1 MEVNTE
7 NIKNRSRMRKRFLT
21 ALVFACAL
29 VYVLAIGIIV
39 LRFGYNPRHLSGLSY
54 AIIAIGSA
62 AILVSLLV
70 YFIYSRRGLVF
81 NLKEVTAVFVCMSI
95 GYTLSLCLSLVSL
108 YLMPIA
114 VTAFLISP
122 IARRRDAFVCSLT
135 CIILLMSVLL
145 VGVHGGADRIQLVDV
160 LPMFLMG
167 ILTGSLAAYS
177 VSTDTKRLSYVLK
190 GIVIGII
197 GAAALFVCFAIRNA
211 FKEFVKALPYMSIA
225 IVVQVLT
232 GLLLQPIIEKTF
244 NLVTNS
250 RLVELT
256 DRNSP
261 LIKRLMNE
269 ALGTFSHCMS
279 VANFAEMCAVA
290 IGENPYLAR
299 ACSYYHDV
307 GKLANPLY
315 YKENQAGHT
324 NPHDDL
330 LPEVSAEII
339 RGHTIEGLKL
349 CRKYRIPEEISH
361 VTVQHHGTL
370 LIPVFYE
377 KAKKLTDGEV
387 DPYEYSYHGVT
398 PVTKIAAIIMIC
410 DSGEAAIRAMDKPNG
425 EKVDKLIKSLID
437 SRIAAGQFDNC
448 DISLRDLNT
457 VRRTI
462 VNSFG
467 GMYHERLKY
476 PDGK

>member
-1 MEVNTE
+1 MET
-7 NIKNRSRMRKRFLT
+7 NINSKPKKAGVRRPVT
-21 ALVFACAL
+21 VALVFAFAL
-29 VYVLAIGIIV
+29 MYLFGLGAAV
-39 LRFGYNPRHLSGLSY
+39 LRFGYDAKDISALSY
-54 AIIAIGSA
+54 VLIAIGAA
-62 AILVSLLV
+62 AILVSLFV
-70 YFIYSRRGLVF
+70 YFVYSRRGLIHRTGE
-81 NLKEVTAVFVCMSI
+81 LTAVIVCLCM
-95 GYTLSLCLSLVSL
+95 GYTACLGLSLVTV
-108 YLMPIA
+108 YLMPVA
-114 VTAFLISP
+114 VTAFLIAP
-122 IARRRDAFVCSLT
+122 IARRRDAFVCSLA
-135 CIILLMSVLL
+135 CNVMIISVLL
-145 VGVHGGADRIQLVDV
+145 IAVRSGAPFEVYDV
-160 LPMFLMG
+160 LAVALTG
-167 ILTGSLAAYS
+167 IAAGSLAAYN
-177 VSTDTKRLSYVLK
+177 VSNDTKRLSYVWK
-190 GIVIGII
+190 GIVVGIVGI
-197 GAAALFVCFAIRNA
+197 VLMFACFAVRGA
-211 FKEFVKALPYMSIA
+211 FKDFLSQLMYMAIA
-225 IVVQVLT
+225 VVAQVLA
-232 GLLLQPIIEKTF
+232 GLVLQPIVEKIF

-261 LIKRLMNE
+261 LIKRLRNE

-299 ACSYYHDV
+299 ACAYYHDV

-339 RGHTIEGLKL
+339 RGHTSEGLKL

-377 KAKKLTDGEV
+377 KAKKLTDSDV
-387 DPYEYSYHGVT
+387 DPYDYSYHGIT
-398 PVTKIAAIIMIC
+398 PVTKMAAIIMIC
-410 DSGEAAIRAMDKPNG
+410 DSGEAAIRAMDKPDG

-437 SRIAAGQFDNC
+437 ARIAAGQFDNC

-457 VRRTI
+457 IRSTI
-462 VNSFG
+462 VGSFG
-467 GMYHERLKY
+467 GLYHERLKY

>member
-1 MEVNTE
+1 M
-7 NIKNRSRMRKRFLT
+7 
-21 ALVFACAL
+21 
-29 VYVLAIGIIV
+29 
-39 LRFGYNPRHLSGLSY
+39 
-54 AIIAIGSA
+54 
-62 AILVSLLV
+62 
-70 YFIYSRRGLVF
+70 
-81 NLKEVTAVFVCMSI
+81 
-95 GYTLSLCLSLVSL
+95 
-108 YLMPIA
+108 
-114 VTAFLISP
+114 
-122 IARRRDAFVCSLT
+122 
-135 CIILLMSVLL
+135 
-145 VGVHGGADRIQLVDV
+145 
-160 LPMFLMG
+160 
-167 ILTGSLAAYS
+167 
-177 VSTDTKRLSYVLK
+177 
-190 GIVIGII
+190 
-197 GAAALFVCFAIRNA
+197 
-211 FKEFVKALPYMSIA
+211 
-225 IVVQVLT
+225 
-232 GLLLQPIIEKTF
+232 
-244 NLVTNS
+244 
-250 RLVELT
+250 
-256 DRNSP
+256 
-261 LIKRLMNE
+261 
-269 ALGTFSHCMS
+269 
-279 VANFAEMCAVA
+279 
-290 IGENPYLAR
+290 
-299 ACSYYHDV
+299 
-307 GKLANPLY
+307 
-315 YKENQAGHT
+315 
-324 NPHDDL
+324 